1 MQASTMKFVH
11 TKGNGG
17 QRMKFVNFQTDRLKN
32 IGLLSDVEAGK
43 VLKMMAQYASNGNVP
58 DDVPP
63 VSAIL
68 FQAIQED
75 MIYFDER
82 YSARCEINRKG
93 GKMGGRPRKG
103 ISKETDGLLKET
115 DGLFEKPKDKDKNKD
130 KNLIEKTISFSDDA
144 RMNEAITRWLAYKK
158 ERGQTYKPTGLKAFI
173 TRLGNLSGGNGEVAL
188 KIVEQSMANNYSG
201 VFPLNSNRA
210 VTNTPDMGVV
220 LQDSNNKDYSKGGW

>member
-1 MQASTMKFVH
+1 
-11 TKGNGG
+11 
-17 QRMKFVNFQTDRLKN
+17 MKFVNFQTDRLKN
-32 IGLLSDVEAGK
+32 VGLLSDAEAGK
-43 VLKMMAQYASNGNVP
+43 VLKMMAQYASSGNVP
-58 DDVPP
+58 DDVPA

-68 FQAIQED
+68 FQTIQED

-82 YSARCEINRKG
+82 YSARCEINRKV
-93 GKMGGRPRKG
+93 GKMGGRPCKG

>member
-1 MQASTMKFVH
+1 
-11 TKGNGG
+11 
-17 QRMKFVNFQTDRLKN
+17 
-32 IGLLSDVEAGK
+32 
-43 VLKMMAQYASNGNVP
+43 MAQYASSGNVP
-58 DDVPP
+58 DDVPA

-82 YSARCEINRKG
+82 YSARCEINRKV

-115 DGLFEKPKDKDKNKD
+115 DGLFEKPKDKDKDKNKD

-158 ERGQTYKPTGLKAFI
+158 NVGRHTSQL
-173 TRLGNLSGGNGEVAL
+173 V
-188 KIVEQSMANNYSG
+188 
-201 VFPLNSNRA
+201 
-210 VTNTPDMGVV
+210 
-220 LQDSNNKDYSKGGW
+220 

>member
-1 MQASTMKFVH
+1 
-11 TKGNGG
+11 
-17 QRMKFVNFQTDRLKN
+17 MKFVNFQTDRLKN
-32 IGLLSDVEAGK
+32 VGLLSDAEAGK
-43 VLKMMAQYASNGNVP
+43 VLKMMAQYASSGNVP

-75 MIYFDER
+75 MEYFDTK
-82 YSARCEINRKG
+82 YSKRCETNKRIAKERDEARKENERNTNGERTLNERNTNGERTLNERSLNRKE
-93 GKMGGRPRKG
+93 KRENRK
-103 ISKETDGLLKET
+103 D
-115 DGLFEKPKDKDKNKD
+115 NKD
-130 KNLIEKTISFSDDA
+130 KSLIEKTISFSDDA

-201 VFPLNSNRA
+201 VFPLNNNRV

>member
-1 MQASTMKFVH
+1 
-11 TKGNGG
+11 
-17 QRMKFVNFQTDRLKN
+17 MKFVNFQTDRLKN
-32 IGLLSDVEAGK
+32 IGLLSDVEAGI
-43 VLKMMAQYASNGNVP
+43 VLKMMAQFASSGNVP

-63 VSAIL
+63 VSVIL

-75 MIYFDER
+75 MIYSDAR
-82 YSARCEINRKG
+82 YSARCEINRKV

-103 ISKETDGLLKET
+103 IPKETDGLLTET
-115 DGLFEKPKDKDKNKD
+115 DGFFEKPKEKEKEKGKEKNN
-130 KNLIEKTISFSDDA
+130 NLIEENISFSDDA
-144 RMNEAITRWLAYKK
+144 KTNEAIARWLAYKK

-201 VFPLNSNRA
+201 IFPLNSNRVA
-210 VTNTPDMGVV
+210 TKTSDMGVV

>member
-1 MQASTMKFVH
+1 
-11 TKGNGG
+11 
-17 QRMKFVNFQTDRLKN
+17 MKFVNFQTDRLKN
-32 IGLLSDVEAGK
+32 IGLLSDDEAGI
-43 VLKMMAQYASNGNVP
+43 VLKMMAQYASSGNVP

-63 VSAIL
+63 ISAIL

-75 MIYFDER
+75 MEYFDTK
-82 YSARCEINRKG
+82 YSKRCETNKRIAKERDEARKENERSTNVVRTLNERNTNVERTLNERSLNRKE
-93 GKMGGRPRKG
+93 KRENRK
-103 ISKETDGLLKET
+103 D
-115 DGLFEKPKDKDKNKD
+115 NKD
-130 KNLIEKTISFSDDA
+130 KSLIEKTISFSDDA

-201 VFPLNSNRA
+201 VFPLNNNR
-210 VTNTPDMGVV
+210 VETNTPDMGVV

>member
-1 MQASTMKFVH
+1 
-11 TKGNGG
+11 
-17 QRMKFVNFQTDRLKN
+17 MKFVNFQTDRLKN
-32 IGLLSDVEAGK
+32 VGLLSDAEAGK
-43 VLKMMAQYASNGNVP
+43 VLKMMAQYASSGNVP

-75 MIYFDER
+75 MEYFDTK
-82 YSARCEINRKG
+82 YSKRCETNKRIAKERDEARKENERNTNVERTLNERSLNRKE
-93 GKMGGRPRKG
+93 KIENRK
-103 ISKETDGLLKET
+103 D
-115 DGLFEKPKDKDKNKD
+115 NKD
-130 KNLIEKTISFSDDA
+130 KSLIGKTISFSDDA

-188 KIVEQSMANNYSG
+188 KMVEQSMANNYSG
-201 VFPLNSNRA
+201 VFPLNNNRV

>member
-1 MQASTMKFVH
+1 
-11 TKGNGG
+11 
-17 QRMKFVNFQTDRLKN
+17 MKFVNFQTDRLKN
-32 IGLLSDVEAGK
+32 VGLLSDAEAGK

-75 MIYFDER
+75 MEYFDTK
-82 YSARCEINRKG
+82 YSKRCE
-93 GKMGGRPRKG
+93 
-103 ISKETDGLLKET
+103 T
-115 DGLFEKPKDKDKNKD
+115 NKR
-130 KNLIEKTISFSDDA
+130 IA
-144 RMNEAITRWLAYKK
+144 K

-188 KIVEQSMANNYSG
+188 KIIEQSMANNYSG

>member
-1 MQASTMKFVH
+1 
-11 TKGNGG
+11 
-17 QRMKFVNFQTDRLKN
+17 MKFVNFQTDRLKN
-32 IGLLSDVEAGK
+32 IGLLSDAEAGK
-43 VLKMMAQYASNGNVP
+43 VLKMMAQYASSGNVP
-58 DDVPP
+58 DDVPA

-82 YSARCEINRKG
+82 YSARCEINRKV
-93 GKMGGRPRKG
+93 GKMGGRPRKV

-115 DGLFEKPKDKDKNKD
+115 DGLFEKPKDKDKDKDKNKD

>member
-1 MQASTMKFVH
+1 
-11 TKGNGG
+11 
-17 QRMKFVNFQTDRLKN
+17 MKFVNFQTDRLKKV
-32 IGLLSDVEAGK
+32 GLLSDAEAGK

-75 MIYFDER
+75 MEYFDTK
-82 YSARCEINRKG
+82 YSKRCETNMRIAKERDEARKEKERNTNVERTLNERSLNRKE
-93 GKMGGRPRKG
+93 KIENRK
-103 ISKETDGLLKET
+103 D
-115 DGLFEKPKDKDKNKD
+115 NKD
-130 KNLIEKTISFSDDA
+130 KSLIEKTISFSDDA

-201 VFPLNSNRA
+201 VFPLNNNRV

>member
-1 MQASTMKFVH
+1 
-11 TKGNGG
+11 
-17 QRMKFVNFQTDRLKN
+17 MKFVNFQTDRLKN
-32 IGLLSDVEAGK
+32 IGLLSDAEAGK
-43 VLKMMAQYASNGNVP
+43 VLKMMAQYASSGNVP
-58 DDVPP
+58 DDVPA

-82 YSARCEINRKG
+82 YSARCEINRKV
-93 GKMGGRPRKG
+93 GKMGGRPRKV

-115 DGLFEKPKDKDKNKD
+115 DGLFEKPKDKDKDKNKNKDKNKD

>member
-1 MQASTMKFVH
+1 
-11 TKGNGG
+11 
-17 QRMKFVNFQTDRLKN
+17 MKFVNFQTDRLKN
-32 IGLLSDVEAGK
+32 VGLLSDAEAGK
-43 VLKMMAQYASNGNVP
+43 VLKMMAQYASSGNVP
-58 DDVPP
+58 DDVPA

-82 YSARCEINRKG
+82 YSARCEINRKV

-103 ISKETDGLLKET
+103 ISKET

>member
-1 MQASTMKFVH
+1 
-11 TKGNGG
+11 
-17 QRMKFVNFQTDRLKN
+17 MKFVNFQTDRLKN
-32 IGLLSDVEAGK
+32 IGLLSDAEAGK
-43 VLKMMAQYASNGNVP
+43 VLKMMAQYASSGNVP
-58 DDVPP
+58 DDVPA

-82 YSARCEINRKG
+82 YSARCEINRKV

-103 ISKETDGLLKET
+103 ISKETDGLLTETDGLLTET
-115 DGLFEKPKDKDKNKD
+115 DGLFEKPKDKNKDKD

-144 RMNEAITRWLAYKK
+144 KTNEAIARWLAYKK

-201 VFPLNSNRA
+201 VFPLNNNRV

>member
-1 MQASTMKFVH
+1 M
-11 TKGNGG
+11 
-17 QRMKFVNFQTDRLKN
+17 
-32 IGLLSDVEAGK
+32 
-43 VLKMMAQYASNGNVP
+43 
-58 DDVPP
+58 
-63 VSAIL
+63 
-68 FQAIQED
+68 
-75 MIYFDER
+75 
-82 YSARCEINRKG
+82 
-93 GKMGGRPRKG
+93 G

-115 DGLFEKPKDKDKNKD
+115 DGLFEKPKDKDKDKNKD

>member
-1 MQASTMKFVH
+1 
-11 TKGNGG
+11 
-17 QRMKFVNFQTDRLKN
+17 MKFVNFQTDRLKKV
-32 IGLLSDVEAGK
+32 GLLSDAEAGK

-75 MIYFDER
+75 MEYFDTK
-82 YSARCEINRKG
+82 YSKRCETNMRIAKERDEARKEKERNTNVERTLNERNTNVERTLNERSLNRKE
-93 GKMGGRPRKG
+93 KIENRK
-103 ISKETDGLLKET
+103 D
-115 DGLFEKPKDKDKNKD
+115 NKD
-130 KNLIEKTISFSDDA
+130 KSLIEKTISFSDDA

>member
-1 MQASTMKFVH
+1 
-11 TKGNGG
+11 
-17 QRMKFVNFQTDRLKN
+17 MKFVNFQTDRLKN
-32 IGLLSDVEAGK
+32 VGLLSDAEAGK
-43 VLKMMAQYASNGNVP
+43 VLKMMAQYASSGSVP
-58 DDVPP
+58 NDVPA

-75 MIYFDER
+75 MVYFDTK
-82 YSARCEINRKG
+82 YSKRCETNKRIAKERDEARKENERNTNVIRTLNERSLNRKE
-93 GKMGGRPRKG
+93 KIENRK
-103 ISKETDGLLKET
+103 D
-115 DGLFEKPKDKDKNKD
+115 NKD
-130 KNLIEKTISFSDDA
+130 KSLIEKTISFSDDA

-201 VFPLNSNRA
+201 VFPLNINKE

>member
-1 MQASTMKFVH
+1 
-11 TKGNGG
+11 
-17 QRMKFVNFQTDRLKN
+17 MKFVNFQTDRLKN

-43 VLKMMAQYASNGNVP
+43 VLKMMAQYASSGNVP

-75 MIYFDER
+75 MKYFDAK
-82 YSARCEINRKG
+82 YSKRCEINRNV
-93 GKMGGRPRKG
+93 GKMGGRPNKG
-103 ISKETDGLLKET
+103 NQKETDGLLKET
-115 DGLFEKPKDKDKNKD
+115 DGLLEKPKDKKKIENRKDNKD
-130 KNLIEKTISFSDDA
+130 KSLIEKTISFSDDA

-201 VFPLNSNRA
+201 VFPLNSNRV

>member
-1 MQASTMKFVH
+1 
-11 TKGNGG
+11 
-17 QRMKFVNFQTDRLKN
+17 MKFVNFQTDRLKKV
-32 IGLLSDVEAGK
+32 GLLSDAEAGK

-82 YSARCEINRKG
+82 YSARCEINRKV

-115 DGLFEKPKDKDKNKD
+115 DGLLKETDGLFEKPKDKDKD
-130 KNLIEKTISFSDDA
+130 KNKYKKLIEKTISFSDDA

-188 KIVEQSMANNYSG
+188 KIIEQSMANNYSG

>member
-1 MQASTMKFVH
+1 
-11 TKGNGG
+11 
-17 QRMKFVNFQTDRLKN
+17 MKFVNFQTDRLKN
-32 IGLLSDVEAGK
+32 IGLLSDAEAGK
-43 VLKMMAQYASNGNVP
+43 VLKMMAQYASSGNVP
-58 DDVPP
+58 DDVPA

-82 YSARCEINRKG
+82 YSVRCEINRKV

-115 DGLFEKPKDKDKNKD
+115 DGLLKETDGLFEKPKDKNKDKD

>member
-1 MQASTMKFVH
+1 
-11 TKGNGG
+11 
-17 QRMKFVNFQTDRLKN
+17 MKFVNFQTDRLKN
-32 IGLLSDVEAGK
+32 IGLLSDAEAGK
-43 VLKMMAQYASNGNVP
+43 VLKMMAQYASSGNVP
-58 DDVPP
+58 DDVPA

-82 YSARCEINRKG
+82 YSARCEINRKV

-103 ISKETDGLLKET
+103 ISKET

-130 KNLIEKTISFSDDA
+130 KNFIEKTISFSDDA

>member
-1 MQASTMKFVH
+1 
-11 TKGNGG
+11 
-17 QRMKFVNFQTDRLKN
+17 MKFVNFQTDRLKN
-32 IGLLSDVEAGK
+32 VGLLSDAEAGK

-75 MIYFDER
+75 MEYFDTK
-82 YSARCEINRKG
+82 YSKRCETNKRIAKERDEARKENERSLNRKE
-93 GKMGGRPRKG
+93 KIENRK
-103 ISKETDGLLKET
+103 D
-115 DGLFEKPKDKDKNKD
+115 NKD
-130 KNLIEKTISFSDDA
+130 KSLIEKTISFSDDA

-201 VFPLNSNRA
+201 VFPLNSNRE

>member
-1 MQASTMKFVH
+1 
-11 TKGNGG
+11 
-17 QRMKFVNFQTDRLKN
+17 MKFVNFQTDRLKKV
-32 IGLLSDVEAGK
+32 GLLSDAEAGK

-75 MIYFDER
+75 MEYFDTK
-82 YSARCEINRKG
+82 YSKRCETNKRIAKERDEARKENERLRKDTNVERTLNERSLNRKE
-93 GKMGGRPRKG
+93 KIENRK
-103 ISKETDGLLKET
+103 D
-115 DGLFEKPKDKDKNKD
+115 NKD
-130 KNLIEKTISFSDDA
+130 KSLIEKTIFFSDDA
-144 RMNEAITRWLAYKK
+144 RRNEAITRWLVYKK

-201 VFPLNSNRA
+201 VFPLNSNRV

>member
-1 MQASTMKFVH
+1 
-11 TKGNGG
+11 
-17 QRMKFVNFQTDRLKN
+17 MKFVNFQTDRLKN
-32 IGLLSDVEAGK
+32 IGLLSDDEAGK
-43 VLKMMAQYASNGNVP
+43 VLKMMAQYASSGNVP

-63 VSAIL
+63 ISAIL

-75 MIYFDER
+75 MEYFDTK
-82 YSARCEINRKG
+82 YSKRCETNMRIAKERDEARKEKERNPNVERTLNERNTNVERTLNERSLNRKE
-93 GKMGGRPRKG
+93 KRENRK
-103 ISKETDGLLKET
+103 D
-115 DGLFEKPKDKDKNKD
+115 NKD
-130 KNLIEKTISFSDDA
+130 KSLIEENISFSDDA
-144 RMNEAITRWLAYKK
+144 KTNEAITRWLAYKK

>member
-1 MQASTMKFVH
+1 
-11 TKGNGG
+11 
-17 QRMKFVNFQTDRLKN
+17 MKFVNFQTDRLKKV
-32 IGLLSDVEAGK
+32 GLLSDAEAGK
-43 VLKMMAQYASNGNVP
+43 VLKMMAQYASSGNVP

-75 MIYFDER
+75 MEYFDTK
-82 YSARCEINRKG
+82 YSKRCETNMRIAKERDEARKEKERNTNVERTLNERNTNVERTLNERSLNRKE
-93 GKMGGRPRKG
+93 KIENRK
-103 ISKETDGLLKET
+103 D
-115 DGLFEKPKDKDKNKD
+115 NKD
-130 KNLIEKTISFSDDA
+130 KSLIEKTISFSDDA